1 MKDNSIKE
9 IEKRNE
15 LLGEIEWKLI
25 DDFIQ
30 TRKNHGLSQQKMAD
44 QCNAIRETIAR
55 IENRTMKPTI
65 TTMID
70 LLEPLGLTLK
80 IEKIDK

>member
-1 MKDNSIKE
+1 MTTTNINDE
-9 IEKRNE
+9 EKRNE
-15 LLGEIEWKLI
+15 LLNEIEWKLI

-30 TRKNHGLSQQKMAD
+30 VRKNHGLSQQKMAD

-70 LLEPLGLTLK
+70 LLE
-80 IEKIDK
+80 KIDK